1 MLNYL
6 LNTQSIKK
14 FAIMMELQNIKKI
27 LIVGGYSNS
36 TVKTYIACL
45 TYFKKYFYKI
55 EIDQLTKDD
64 IIEYLFYLIKNNY
77 SKSTQNQHI
86 NAIKF
91 YFEKC
96 LGKKREYYL
105 IERPRKEKKL
115 PTVLSKNEIQLLFG
129 NTHNLKHLT
138 ILAVIYSCGLR
149 ISELINISLNDIDN
163 NRMIIHI
170 RKGKGNKD
178 RQVQLTNQVLELLR
192 MYYKKYLPVNYLIVG
207 QNGGK
212 YSTTS
217 IQKIIKKSALKARIY
232 KKVTPHT
239 LRHSFATHLLENGTD
254 IRFIQK
260 ILGHSDIKT
269 TQIYTHVSN
278 AQLKNIQNPSDSL
291 NFL

>member
-278 AQLKNIQNPSDSL
+278 AHLKNIQNPSYSL

>member
-1 MLNYL
+1 M
-6 LNTQSIKK
+6 I
-14 FAIMMELQNIKKI
+14 ELKEIKKI
-27 LIVGGYSNS
+27 LVVRAYSPNTIS
-36 TVKTYIACL
+36 TYLACL
-45 TYFKKYFYKI
+45 NYFKNYFKGSKI
-55 EIDQLTKDD
+55 DDLSKED
-64 IIEYLFYLIKNNY
+64 IIDYLFHLIKNNY

-96 LGKKREYYL
+96 LGKKREFYH
-105 IERPRKEKKL
+105 IDRPIKDKKL
-115 PTVLSKNEIQLLFG
+115 PIILSKNEIQLLF
-129 NTHNLKHLT
+129 NSTYNLKHLA

-149 ISELINISLNDIDN
+149 VSELINIKINDIDN
-163 NRMIIHI
+163 NRMVINI
-170 RKGKGNKD
+170 RHAKGNKD
-178 RQVQLTNQVLELLR
+178 RQVQLTNQILNLLR
-192 MYYKKYLPVNYLIVG
+192 KYYKKYLPVNYLIVG

-217 IQKIIKKSALKARIY
+217 IQKIIKNSALKAKIY

-254 IRFIQK
+254 IRYIQT

-278 AQLKNIQNPSDSL
+278 AHLKNIQNPSDNL
-291 NFL
+291 IFL

>member
-36 TVKTYIACL
+36 TVKTYIACI

-115 PTVLSKNEIQLLFG
+115 PSVLSKNEIQLLFG

>member
-1 MLNYL
+1 
-6 LNTQSIKK
+6 
-14 FAIMMELQNIKKI
+14 MMELKEVKKI

-36 TVKTYIACL
+36 TIKTYITCL
-45 TYFKKYFYKI
+45 KNFKNYFYKI
-55 EIDQLTKDD
+55 EIDQLSKDD
-64 IIEYLFYLIKNNY
+64 IIEYLFHLIKNNY

-96 LGKKREYYL
+96 LRQKREYYL

-115 PTVLSKNEIQLLFG
+115 PNILSKNEIQLLF
-129 NTHNLKHLT
+129 NSTYNLKHLT

-149 ISELINISLNDIDN
+149 VSELINIKINDIDN
-163 NRMIIHI
+163 NRMVIHI
-170 RKGKGNKD
+170 KKAKGNKD
-178 RQVQLTNQVLELLR
+178 RQVQLTNQLLELLR
-192 MYYKKYLPVNYLIVG
+192 KYYKKYLPINYLIVG

-217 IQKIIKKSALKARIY
+217 IQKIIKNSSFKAGIN

-278 AQLKNIQNPSDSL
+278 AHLKNIQNPSDNL

>member
-239 LRHSFATHLLENGTD
+239 LRHSFATHLLEDGTD
-254 IRFIQK
+254 IKFIQK
-260 ILGHSDIKT
+260 ILEHSDIKT

-278 AQLKNIQNPSDSL
+278 AHLKNIQNPSDSL

>member
-1 MLNYL
+1 MEIKE
-6 LNTQSIKK
+6 IKK
-14 FAIMMELQNIKKI
+14 K
-27 LIVGGYSNS
+27 LIVGGYSYS
-36 TVKTYIACL
+36 TIQTYITCL
-45 TYFKKYFYKI
+45 KYFKNYFYKI
-55 EIDQLTKDD
+55 EIDQLSKDD
-64 IIEYLFYLIKNNY
+64 IIEYLFHLIKNNY

-96 LGKKREYYL
+96 LGKQREYYL

-115 PTVLSKNEIQLLFG
+115 PNILSKKEIQLLF
-129 NTHNLKHLT
+129 NSTYNLKHLT

-149 ISELINISLNDIDN
+149 VSELINIKINDIDN
-163 NRMIIHI
+163 NRMVIHI

-192 MYYKKYLPVNYLIVG
+192 KYYKKFLPVKYLITG

-217 IQKIIKKSALKARIY
+217 VQKIIKNSALKAGIY

-254 IRFIQK
+254 IRFIQT

-278 AQLKNIQNPSDSL
+278 AHLKNIQNPSDNL
-291 NFL
+291 IFL

>member
-1 MLNYL
+1 M
-6 LNTQSIKK
+6 I
-14 FAIMMELQNIKKI
+14 ELKEIKKI
-27 LIVGGYSNS
+27 LVVRAYSPNTIS
-36 TVKTYIACL
+36 TYLACL
-45 TYFKKYFYKI
+45 NYFKNYFKGSKI
-55 EIDQLTKDD
+55 DDLSKED
-64 IIEYLFYLIKNNY
+64 IIDYLFHLIKNNY

-96 LGKKREYYL
+96 LGKKREFYH
-105 IERPRKEKKL
+105 IDRPIKDKKL
-115 PTVLSKNEIQLLFG
+115 PIILSKNEIQLLF
-129 NTHNLKHLT
+129 NSTYNLKHLA

-149 ISELINISLNDIDN
+149 VSELINIKINDIDN
-163 NRMIIHI
+163 NRMVINI
-170 RKGKGNKD
+170 RHAKGNKD
-178 RQVQLTNQVLELLR
+178 RQVQLTNQILELLR
-192 MYYKKYLPVNYLIVG
+192 KYYKEYLPVKYLIVG

-217 IQKIIKKSALKARIY
+217 IQKIIKNSALKAKIY

-254 IRFIQK
+254 IRYIQT

-278 AQLKNIQNPSDSL
+278 AHLKNIQNPSDNL
-291 NFL
+291 IFL

>member
-1 MLNYL
+1 MEIKE
-6 LNTQSIKK
+6 IKK
-14 FAIMMELQNIKKI
+14 K
-27 LIVGGYSNS
+27 LIVGGYSPS
-36 TVKTYIACL
+36 TIQTYITCL
-45 TYFKKYFYKI
+45 RYFKNYYYKI
-55 EIDQLTKDD
+55 EIDQLSKDD
-64 IIEYLFYLIKNNY
+64 IIEYLFHLIKNNY

-105 IERPRKEKKL
+105 IDRPRKEKKL
-115 PTVLSKNEIQLLFG
+115 PNVLSKNEIQLLF
-129 NTHNLKHLT
+129 NSTYNLKHLT

-149 ISELINISLNDIDN
+149 VSELINIKINDIDN
-163 NRMIIHI
+163 NRMVIHI
-170 RKGKGNKD
+170 RKAKGNKD
-178 RQVQLTNQVLELLR
+178 RQVQLTNQLLELLR
-192 MYYKKYLPVNYLIVG
+192 KYYKKYLPLNYLIVG

-217 IQKIIKKSALKARIY
+217 IQKIIKNSSLKAGIY

-254 IRFIQK
+254 IRYIQT

-278 AQLKNIQNPSDSL
+278 AHLKNIQNPSDNL

>member
-1 MLNYL
+1 
-6 LNTQSIKK
+6 
-14 FAIMMELQNIKKI
+14 MMELKEVKKI

-36 TVKTYIACL
+36 TIKTYITCL
-45 TYFKKYFYKI
+45 KNFKNYFYKI
-55 EIDQLTKDD
+55 EIDQLSKDD
-64 IIEYLFYLIKNNY
+64 IIEYLFHLIKNNY

-96 LGKKREYYL
+96 LRQKREYYL

-115 PTVLSKNEIQLLFG
+115 PNILSKNEIQLLF
-129 NTHNLKHLT
+129 NSTYNLKHLT

-149 ISELINISLNDIDN
+149 VSELINIKINDIDN
-163 NRMIIHI
+163 NRMVIHI
-170 RKGKGNKD
+170 KKAKGNKD
-178 RQVQLTNQVLELLR
+178 RQVQLTNQLLELLR
-192 MYYKKYLPVNYLIVG
+192 KYYKKYLPVNYLIVG

-217 IQKIIKKSALKARIY
+217 IQKIIKNSSFKAGIN

-278 AQLKNIQNPSDSL
+278 AHLKNIQNPSDNL

>member
-115 PTVLSKNEIQLLFG
+115 PTVLIKNEIQLLFG

-260 ILGHSDIKT
+260 ILGHIDIKT

>member
-1 MLNYL
+1 MEIKE
-6 LNTQSIKK
+6 IKK
-14 FAIMMELQNIKKI
+14 K
-27 LIVGGYSNS
+27 LIVGGYSYS
-36 TVKTYIACL
+36 TIQTYITCL
-45 TYFKKYFYKI
+45 KYFKNYFYKI
-55 EIDQLTKDD
+55 EIDQLSKDD
-64 IIEYLFYLIKNNY
+64 IIEYLFHLIKNNY

-96 LGKKREYYL
+96 LGKQREYYL

-115 PTVLSKNEIQLLFG
+115 PNILSKKEIQLLF
-129 NTHNLKHLT
+129 NSTYNLKHLT

-149 ISELINISLNDIDN
+149 VSELINIKINDIDN
-163 NRMIIHI
+163 NRMVIHI

-192 MYYKKYLPVNYLIVG
+192 KYYKKFLPVKYLITG

-217 IQKIIKKSALKARIY
+217 VKKIIKNSALKACIY

-254 IRFIQK
+254 IRFIQT

-278 AQLKNIQNPSDSL
+278 AHLKNIQNPSDNL

>member
-1 MLNYL
+1 
-6 LNTQSIKK
+6 
-14 FAIMMELQNIKKI
+14 MMELKKVKKI

-36 TVKTYIACL
+36 TIKTYITCL
-45 TYFKKYFYKI
+45 KNFKNYFYKI
-55 EIDQLTKDD
+55 EIDQLSKDD
-64 IIEYLFYLIKNNY
+64 IIEYLFHLIKNNY

-96 LGKKREYYL
+96 LRQKREYYL

-115 PTVLSKNEIQLLFG
+115 PNILSKNEIQLLF
-129 NTHNLKHLT
+129 NSTYNLKHLT

-149 ISELINISLNDIDN
+149 VSELINIKINDIDN
-163 NRMIIHI
+163 NRMVIHI
-170 RKGKGNKD
+170 KKAKGNKD
-178 RQVQLTNQVLELLR
+178 RQVQLTNQLLELLR
-192 MYYKKYLPVNYLIVG
+192 KYYKKYLPVNYLIVG

-217 IQKIIKKSALKARIY
+217 IQKIIKNSSFKAGIN

-278 AQLKNIQNPSDSL
+278 AHLKNIQNPSDNL

>member
-1 MLNYL
+1 MIKLNVC
-6 LNTQSIKK
+6 
-14 FAIMMELQNIKKI
+14 IMIELKEIKKI
-27 LIVGGYSNS
+27 LIVGGYSSS
-36 TVKTYIACL
+36 TVNTYITCL
-45 TYFKKYFYKI
+45 KYFKNYFYDI
-55 EIDQLTKDD
+55 EIDLLSKDD
-64 IIEYLFYLIKNNY
+64 ILEYLFHLIKNNY

-105 IERPRKEKKL
+105 IDRPRKDKML
-115 PTVLSKNEIQLLFG
+115 PIVLSKNEIQLLF
-129 NTHNLKHLT
+129 NCTYNLKHFT

-149 ISELINISLNDIDN
+149 VSELINIKINDIDN
-163 NRMIIHI
+163 NRMVIHI
-170 RKGKGNKD
+170 RQAKGNKD
-178 RQVQLTNQVLELLR
+178 RQVQLTSKILNLLR
-192 MYYKKYLPVNYLIVG
+192 KYYKKYRPVNYLIVG

-217 IQKIIKKSALKARIY
+217 IQKIIKNSTLKAGIY

-239 LRHSFATHLLENGTD
+239 LRHSFATHLLENRTD
-254 IRFIQK
+254 IRFIQT

-278 AQLKNIQNPSDSL
+278 AHLKNIQNPSDNL

>member
-1 MLNYL
+1 
-6 LNTQSIKK
+6 
-14 FAIMMELQNIKKI
+14 MMELQNIKKI

-45 TYFKKYFYKI
+45 TSFKKYFYKI
-55 EIDQLTKDD
+55 EIDRLTKDD

-178 RQVQLTNQVLELLR
+178 RQVQLTNQILELLR
-192 MYYKKYLPVNYLIVG
+192 KYYKKYLPVNYLIVG

-232 KKVTPHT
+232 KKVTPYT

-278 AQLKNIQNPSDSL
+278 AHLKNIQNPSDSL

>member
-1 MLNYL
+1 MIEL
-6 LNTQSIKK
+6 KK
-14 FAIMMELQNIKKI
+14 IKKI
-27 LIVGGYSNS
+27 LIVGGYSSS
-36 TVKTYIACL
+36 TVNTYITCL
-45 TYFKKYFYKI
+45 KYFKNYFYDI
-55 EIDQLTKDD
+55 EINQLSKDD
-64 IIEYLFYLIKNNY
+64 ILEFLFHLIKNNY

-115 PTVLSKNEIQLLFG
+115 PIVLSKYEIQLLF
-129 NTHNLKHLT
+129 NCTYNLKHLT

-149 ISELINISLNDIDN
+149 VSELINIKINDIDN
-163 NRMIIHI
+163 NRMVIHI
-170 RKGKGNKD
+170 RKAKGNKD
-178 RQVQLTNQVLELLR
+178 RQVQLTSNTLNLLR
-192 MYYKKYLPVNYLIVG
+192 KYYKKYRPVNYLIVG

-217 IQKIIKKSALKARIY
+217 IQKIIKNSTLKTGIN

-254 IRFIQK
+254 IRFIQT

-278 AQLKNIQNPSDSL
+278 THLKNIQNPSDNL